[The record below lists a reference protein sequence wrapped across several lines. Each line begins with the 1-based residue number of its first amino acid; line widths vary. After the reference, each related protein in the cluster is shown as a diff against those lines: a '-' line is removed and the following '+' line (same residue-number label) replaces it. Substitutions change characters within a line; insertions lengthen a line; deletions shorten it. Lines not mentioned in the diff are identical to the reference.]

1 MKKTFLFAAFAL
13 LATAMTLPITSCG
26 GDDDD
31 DKGGGSK
38 FETQTFTVGGVSFK
52 MMPVEGGSFTMGS
65 PDHDTDAD
73 NDEKPQHAVTLS
85 DFYMGETEVT
95 QALWKAVMDGNNPSY
110 FTGDDNLPVEKVS
123 WEDCQ
128 TFITKLNGML
138 KEQLGGK
145 TFRLPTET
153 EWEYAARGGKKLF
166 GYTYAGS
173 GNLDLVAWYSGNS
186 ENKTHPVGTKTKND
200 LGLYD
205 MSGNVWEW
213 CGDWYGEYT
222 SEAQANPTGP
232 ATGSLRVYRGGSWGN
247 SAQNCRVSNR
257 DGNTPSSRYL
267 NLGLR
272 LAMSK

>member
-1 MKKTFLFAAFAL
+1 MKKFMSIAAFAL
-13 LATAMTLPITSCG
+13 LATAMTLPLASCG

-65 PDHDTDAD
+65 PDNDTDAND
-73 NDEKPQHAVTLS
+73 DEKPQHAVTLS
-85 DFYMGETEVT
+85 SFYMGETEVT

-123 WEDCQ
+123 WDDCQ
-128 TFITKLNGML
+128 TFIAKLNQMT
-138 KEQLGGK
+138 GK
-145 TFRLPTET
+145 TFRLPTEA
-153 EWEYAARGGKKLF
+153 EWEYAARGGKKPK
-166 GYTYAGS
+166 GYEYAGS
-173 GNLDLVAWYSGNS
+173 GNIDLVAWYDDNS
-186 ENKTHPVGTKTKND
+186 ESKTHPVGTKTKND

-213 CGDWYGEYT
+213 CGDWYGSYS
-222 SEAQANPTGP
+222 SEAQTNPTGP
-232 ATGSLRVYRGGSWGN
+232 ATGSYRVYRGGSWF
-247 SAQNCRVSNR
+247 SFALYCRVSFRNYSTPSNR
-257 DGNTPSSRYL
+257 DD

-272 LAMSK
+272 LVLQFP